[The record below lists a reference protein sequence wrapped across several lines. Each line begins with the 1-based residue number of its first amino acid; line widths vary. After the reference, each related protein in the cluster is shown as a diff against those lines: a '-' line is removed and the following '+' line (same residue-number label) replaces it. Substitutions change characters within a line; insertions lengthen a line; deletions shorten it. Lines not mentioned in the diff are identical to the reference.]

1 MTPAPGSRLGVVV
14 RKSDTLPSMAGQL
27 DSARRARKVLKTIVV
42 LALWGLITHG
52 THAGTGDEPHY
63 LAIAHSIAFDG
74 DIDLSNNYGAD
85 EPLIAGGALRSDAHV
100 RAGVDGVARPVH
112 DIGLP
117 LAFAPYVRIAVPLTL
132 ALARIIP
139 PAAMERAR
147 LNPSVLYR
155 HLLSFAMIG
164 LTMVLAGWLF
174 DACLQLGAPTRTALA
189 TSLLVVLSPPLLI
202 FSALFFTELLSALL
216 AFFVFRQLFLL
227 EAQGIGRIAIAG
239 AVTGFLFLVHARNI
253 GLVVP
258 LAVLAALRL
267 RDPARRVDATA
278 FAMGL
283 GLMLGVRTALNY
295 HFWGTL
301 VAGPHARF
309 SEWPG
314 VSALVAESAT
324 RLAGLAIDQEFG
336 LLTYAPLYLV
346 AIAGLVPLYRIRRDL
361 VLAIVAIA
369 VVYVGLIVCPITN
382 VHGWTGGWSPAAR
395 FLTPIVPMLALL
407 LVPAMHALPR
417 ALLAIVVVLQ
427 IAIDAYA
434 WQRPKI
440 LWNDGNGEAAYCEI
454 TGSDVCRHLPSLR

>member
-1 MTPAPGSRLGVVV
+1 
-14 RKSDTLPSMAGQL
+14 MAGQL
-27 DSARRARKVLKTIVV
+27 DSVRRTRKVLKTIVV

-74 DIDLSNNYGAD
+74 DIDLANNYGAD
-85 EPLIAGGALRSDAHV
+85 EPLIAGGALKPEAHV
-100 RAGVDGVARPVH
+100 RVGIDEVARPVH

-117 LAFAPYVRIAVPLTL
+117 VTFAPYVRIAVPLTL
-132 ALARIIP
+132 ALTRSIP
-139 PAAMERAR
+139 PAVMQRAR

-174 DACLQLGAPTRTALA
+174 DACLQLGASTRTAVG
-189 TSLLVVLSPPLLI
+189 TSLLVILSPPLLI

-216 AFFVFRQLFLL
+216 AFFVFRQLCLF
-227 EAQGIGRIAIAG
+227 EVPGVGRWAIAG
-239 AVTGFLFLVHARNI
+239 GVTGVLFLVHARNI

-258 LAVLAALRL
+258 LAILALLRL
-267 RDPARRVDATA
+267 RDPARRFDAMA
-278 FAMGL
+278 FAAGL
-283 GLMLGVRTALNY
+283 ALMLGVRTAVNY

-301 VAGPHARF
+301 VAGPHARL

-314 VSALVAESAT
+314 ASSLAAESAT
-324 RLAGLAIDQEFG
+324 RFAGLAIDQEFG
-336 LLTYAPLYLV
+336 LFTYAPVYLLS
-346 AIAGLVPLYRIRRDL
+346 IAGLVPLYRIRRDL
-361 VLAIVAIA
+361 VLAISAIA
-369 VVYVGLIVCPITN
+369 VVYVGLIVCPVTN

-407 LVPAMHALPR
+407 LVPAMRALPR
-417 ALLAIVVVLQ
+417 AVVAIVLVLQ

-440 LWNDGNGEAAYCEI
+440 LWNDGNGEAAFCEI
-454 TGSDVCRHLPSLR
+454 TGSDVCGFLPSLK

>member
-1 MTPAPGSRLGVVV
+1 
-14 RKSDTLPSMAGQL
+14 MAGQL

-74 DIDLSNNYGAD
+74 DVDLANNYGAD
-85 EPLIAGGALRSDAHV
+85 EPLIAGGALKPEAHV
-100 RAGVDGVARPVH
+100 RPGVDEVARPVH

-117 LAFAPYVRIAVPLTL
+117 LTFAPYVRLAVPLTL
-132 ALARIIP
+132 ALTRIIP
-139 PAAMERAR
+139 TAAMERAR

-174 DACLQLGAPTRTALA
+174 DACLQLGASTRTALG
-189 TSLLVVLSPPLLI
+189 TSLLVILSPPLLI

-216 AFFVFRQLFLL
+216 AFFVFRQVCLL
-227 EAQGIGRIAIAG
+227 EARGIERWAMAG

-258 LAVLAALRL
+258 LAVLALLNA
-267 RDPARRVDATA
+267 RDPARRADAMA
-278 FAMGL
+278 FAAGL
-283 GLMLGVRTALNY
+283 ALLLGVRTAVNY

-301 VAGPHARF
+301 IAGPHARL

-314 VSALVAESAT
+314 LSSLVAESAT

-336 LLTYAPLYLV
+336 LLTYAPLYLLG
-346 AIAGLVPLYRIRRDL
+346 IAGLVPLYRVRRDL
-361 VLAIVAIA
+361 AIA
-369 VVYVGLIVCPITN
+369 VAAIVIVYVGFIVCPITN

-407 LVPAMHALPR
+407 LVPAMRALPR
-417 ALLAIVVVLQ
+417 VLVATVLVLQ

-440 LWNDGNGEAAYCEI
+440 LWNDGNGEAAFCENSRS
-454 TGSDVCRHLPSLR
+454 GVCRYLPSLR